1 MPPPAQSTQPPSQ
14 QLSARESGQ
23 FKKLMVCYFHLL
35 FIHQYFIICYFNS
48 VFMNKNN
55 IKKV

>member
-1 MPPPAQSTQPPSQ
+1 MPPPAQSTQPPGQ
-14 QLSARESGQ
+14 QLPARENSH
-23 FKKLMVCYFHLL
+23 FKKLVVCYFILSIPKSIFL
-35 FIHQYFIICYFNS
+35 YLSFNS